1 MKIINTAIEGVY
13 IIEPQVFEDNR
24 GYFFESYNKQ
34 KMDEAGLKYD
44 FIQDNQSMSKYGT
57 IRGIHF
63 QKGDFAQAKLVR
75 VLEGTVLDVA
85 VDLRKGSKTFGK
97 HVAVEL
103 SAENKRQLMIP
114 RVSDMVFRYCPK
126 RPSSRISVTTFIT
139 KLRKAAFALTIRTST
154 LTGRSDLKTPFFRTR
169 IKMHRF

>member
-63 QKGDFAQAKLVR
+63 QKGDFAQAK
-75 VLEGTVLDVA
+75 
-85 VDLRKGSKTFGK
+85 
-97 HVAVEL
+97 
-103 SAENKRQLMIP
+103 
-114 RVSDMVFRYCPK
+114 VFRYCPK